1 MLDNLKLRMRRSK
14 KQRILNDL
22 ERKGLNIGK
31 NVGIMDDFVI
41 DGAHCWLISIGNHVQ
56 LAGRVQILAHD
67 ASTKMFLGYDKIG
80 KVVIGDDVF
89 IGQNSIILPNVTI
102 GNRVIIGAG
111 SIVTRDIPSN
121 SVAAGNPARVICT
134 LDEYLEKIR
143 SLMKQ
148 RPVYDESW
156 TLRKG
161 ITPSMKEKMNKEL
174 EDGVGF
180 NEYQVAQI
188 LD

>member
-1 MLDNLKLRMRRSK
+1 MFGNFIRIIQRNI
-14 KQRILNDL
+14 KQRTLDDL
-22 ERKGLNIGK
+22 IRRGLTVGT
-31 NVGIMDDFVI
+31 NVGMMDDCMI

-56 LAGRVQILAHD
+56 LAARVQILAHD

-80 KVVIGDDVF
+80 RVVIGNDVF

-102 GNRVIIGAG
+102 GNRVVIGAG
-111 SIVTRDIPSN
+111 SIVTKDIPSN
-121 SVAAGNPARVICT
+121 SVAAGNPARVKCT
-134 LDEYLEKIR
+134 LDEYLER
-143 SLMKQ
+143 NRLLMKQ

-161 ITPSMKEKMNKEL
+161 ITPSMKEKMKTDL

-180 NEYQVAQI
+180 LA
-188 LD
+188 

>member
-1 MLDNLKLRMRRSK
+1 MLDNLKRRMHRSK
-14 KQRILNDL
+14 KQRILDDL
-22 ERKGLNIGK
+22 VRKGLTIGK
-31 NVGIMDDFVI
+31 NVGILDDFMI
-41 DGAHCWLISIGNHVQ
+41 DGSLCWLISIGNNVQ
-56 LAGRVQILAHD
+56 LAARVQIFAHD
-67 ASTKMFLGYDKIG
+67 ASTKLFLGYDKIG

-111 SIVTRDIPSN
+111 SIVTKDIPSN
-121 SVAAGNPARVICT
+121 SVAVGNPARVKCT
-134 LDEYLEKIR
+134 LDEYLER
-143 SLMKQ
+143 NRLLMKQ

-161 ITPSMKEKMNKEL
+161 ITQSMKEKMNINV

-180 NEYQVAQI
+180 LA
-188 LD
+188 